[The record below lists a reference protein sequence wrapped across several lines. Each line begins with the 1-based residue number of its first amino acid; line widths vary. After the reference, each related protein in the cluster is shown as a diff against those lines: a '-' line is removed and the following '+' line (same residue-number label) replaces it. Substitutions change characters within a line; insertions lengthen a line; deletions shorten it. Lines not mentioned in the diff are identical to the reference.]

1 MQNKIKLKTS
11 IKFKFSSHRRH
22 FINEVE
28 KYFLSTNFKVMS
40 STLRATDNLEVLSGN
55 RILLEYIKSFFCFS
69 NYKFYLIV
77 RNPQERLQSFFRDK
91 FRVHPNSFGINNF
104 EWQHPQVII
113 LDKLGIQIKDKTN
126 PLFKEKLLAVKY
138 AEFIDILPQI
148 YMQDAHLIPQNHLLD
163 FNIGNL
169 FMKIKPDK
177 ILKIENIED
186 MSFIQSIL
194 KINTEKKINFT
205 KNQFVDFSLTNA
217 QQQII
222 REIYEVDFMKF
233 NYKFTMIS

>member
-1 MQNKIKLKTS
+1 
-11 IKFKFSSHRRH
+11 
-22 FINEVE
+22 
-28 KYFLSTNFKVMS
+28 
-40 STLRATDNLEVLSGN
+40 
-55 RILLEYIKSFFCFS
+55 
-69 NYKFYLIV
+69 
-77 RNPQERLQSFFRDK
+77 
-91 FRVHPNSFGINNF
+91 
-104 EWQHPQVII
+104 
-113 LDKLGIQIKDKTN
+113 
-126 PLFKEKLLAVKY
+126 
-138 AEFIDILPQI
+138 
-148 YMQDAHLIPQNHLLD
+148 MQDAHLIPQNHLLD

-205 KNQFVDFSLTNA
+205 KHQYVDFSLTNA